1 MRRSAA
7 YLPVLLTF
15 APSAARQDGWGRLVK
30 LTSGGAELSTATR
43 LVAGEVLLLSFELA
57 GDRFE
62 GVRARV
68 AHAEDD
74 ADGHRLAEL
83 RFTDEVERRRLAN
96 GATTSCPRGF
106 DFRCAHPLKWYSAGR
121 G

>member
-1 MRRSAA
+1 MRRAA
-7 YLPVLLTF
+7 AFLPVLLRF
-15 APSAARQDGWGRLVK
+15 AGEAARQDGWGRLVA
-30 LTSGGAELSTATR
+30 LTSGGAELSTAAR
-43 LVAGEVLLLSFELA
+43 LVVGEVVLLSFELA

-83 RFTDEVERRRLAN
+83 RFTDEVERRRLAK
-96 GATTSCPRGF
+96 ALTDVLSR
-106 DFRCAHPLKWYSAGR
+106 
-121 G
+121 

>member
-7 YLPVLLTF
+7 MLPVLLRF
-15 APSAARQDGWGRLVK
+15 APAAARLDGWGRLVR

-43 LVAGEVLLLSFELA
+43 LVVGEDLLLSFELA

-62 GVRARV
+62 EIRARV

-83 RFTDEVERRRLAN
+83 RFTDEVQRRRLAR
-96 GATTSCPRGF
+96 ALTDLLAR
-106 DFRCAHPLKWYSAGR
+106 
-121 G
+121 

>member
-1 MRRSAA
+1 LRRAA
-7 YLPVLLTF
+7 ALLPVLLRF
-15 APSAARQDGWGRLVK
+15 GPAAARQDGWGRLVE

-43 LVAGEVLLLSFELA
+43 LVAGEVVLLSFELA

-62 GVRARV
+62 GVHARV

-83 RFTDEVERRRLAN
+83 RFTDEVERRRLAK
-96 GATTSCPRGF
+96 ALTDVLSR
-106 DFRCAHPLKWYSAGR
+106 
-121 G
+121 